1 MDPLRFRAREIIRH
15 GSARAADA
23 SLRSDRFR
31 FTDTASGGVRASKIV
46 TISPT
51 EANAWGVV
59 GQDAP
64 VEALRRAIAG
74 GHLAHAYLFAGPPGI
89 GKALLA
95 RRLAQTLVTARA
107 EDPTLPDLTSRAAQ
121 QIEAGA
127 SADIERIAIGGICDE
142 ASHDHATD
150 RSTRI
155 RICQIRRLER
165 VASLAPFAV
174 ARRIFVIDGADDL
187 QPEAAHAL
195 LKTLEEPPGD
205 ALLLLLAS
213 DVDALLP
220 TIRSRCQEMVLR
232 PLSHARLA
240 EALREHAALSADD
253 ALALARLAHGRYG
266 LAMRMHADPSLAV
279 LRQSATEEARRLA
292 RASRNERFD
301 VADRLG
307 AAWYRERESVLATV
321 DLWRDWWREVLLATS
336 GLEALPEAVEDAAGL
351 TPADAVRALR
361 AVQTA
366 REHLLGN
373 TSAPLAL
380 EVMML
385 DLPTL
390 SAPVPATAGAV

>member
-1 MDPLRFRAREIIRH
+1 
-15 GSARAADA
+15 
-23 SLRSDRFR
+23 
-31 FTDTASGGVRASKIV
+31 
-46 TISPT
+46 T
-51 EANAWGVV
+51 EAG
-59 GQDAP
+59 
-64 VEALRRAIAG
+64 
-74 GHLAHAYLFAGPPGI
+74 
-89 GKALLA
+89 
-95 RRLAQTLVTARA
+95 
-107 EDPTLPDLTSRAAQ
+107 
-121 QIEAGA
+121 
-127 SADIERIAIGGICDE
+127 
-142 ASHDHATD
+142 
-150 RSTRI
+150 
-155 RICQIRRLER
+155 
-165 VASLAPFAV
+165 
-174 ARRIFVIDGADDL
+174 
-187 QPEAAHAL
+187 HAL

-232 PLSHARLA
+232 PLSHVRLA
-240 EALREHAALSADD
+240 AALREHAALPADD

-279 LRQSATEEARRLA
+279 LRQSVTEEVRRLA
-292 RASRNERFD
+292 RAGRNERFD

-336 GLEALPEAVEDAAGL
+336 GLPALPEAVEDADGL

-366 REHLLGN
+366 REHLLAN

-390 SAPVPATAGAV
+390 SSPLTAGVA

>member
-1 MDPLRFRAREIIRH
+1 
-15 GSARAADA
+15 
-23 SLRSDRFR
+23 
-31 FTDTASGGVRASKIV
+31 V
-46 TISPT
+46 TSPTT

-64 VEALRRAIAG
+64 VEVLRRAIAG

-95 RRLAQTLVTARA
+95 RRLAQTLVAPSA
-107 EDPTLPDLTSRAAQ
+107 EDPTLPDLASRASQ

-174 ARRIFVIDGADDL
+174 SRRVFVIDGADDL
-187 QPEAAHAL
+187 QPEAGHAL

-213 DVDALLP
+213 DIDALLP

-240 EALREHAALSADD
+240 EELRAHAALPADE

-351 TPADAVRALR
+351 TPADAVRALQ

-366 REHLLGN
+366 RQHLLGN